1 MSSEDQ
7 IISQHPIPRAPI
19 EAYQRSFLIDARGKV
34 EVTAVDVSNHGMFLV
49 VGCSNGAVLLYNLTK
64 RQHSAEGIYL
74 GQINCKG
81 IHSVMSMKVKISDD
95 CRFCFAGVIRGSNE
109 LLAIDLSHLQWGW
122 KDFDAQNQPSA
133 KGKKGYVIVKPDV
146 PTVTDLFETFIMA
159 DAKLKGFGACC
170 SKFTD
175 TTKSESGVTGH
186 QYLLAS
192 GLGIKNVHV
201 WELTVY
207 DEPVSFDA
215 SVPARKDHWKCIYD
229 VATNGNTITH
239 LGFRNFGRE
248 LITKSG
254 TFNIRVWDTSKYKEE
269 PNNKPAYEDIANS
282 QDVKCLLETSDF
294 AYGGI
299 YEFSMVKVDKNI
311 PKEANRN
318 IFELPDKALPESQY
332 EESVRRRRTMR
343 EVVDVVGTQDGEHV
357 LVKVADG
364 GVLHFHHPRTTH
376 MRSDSLAGG
385 ANENVDTNQ
394 TRDDLGTVGH
404 LQELPSPAKEGDM
417 EQAWTVKRV
426 GNEGLVVV
434 ARAFFRPD
442 PKEKDSDTPGIITG
456 LGNATPA
463 QQKGMTVLSIFP
475 LSHLGQTLSTMS
487 MIASEHSLRRWHP
500 TGSFYRSPRA
510 MLPEPAGPETAQ
522 TTAEAA
528 VAATTATVDT
538 APSMSNPAD
547 TAAEKPTEDL
557 PSVPGTATKS
567 PKVVSSVLVPAIL
580 YPMDEDAL
588 QAASAIST
596 PHAKTFQSP
605 AGVASAGVFAS
616 GADVNPPAIKK
627 RKANQT
633 AEVTFTSPTATTSTS
648 SSAQKTPLPPTSSSS
663 LARQTSSSSSGS
675 STKRNHVQSMFE
687 DAAAAAGLAPE
698 DDEEQEPQP
707 APAPAKHP
715 GRPRGSKRQVS
726 AQQYI
731 EDIQGMVAE
740 HIAEVLHEPV
750 EQLPYPAITIH
761 AVVPPS
767 TFTPSTLVLPICQ
780 PTPSSTDYSILT
792 ERNRLSRAI
801 DTLVSMW
808 SEQFRSDH
816 YPAECILFTGPN
828 EVLKQHAAT
837 FKVGSKRPAE
847 ASWVVESN
855 KRRALSIT
863 VPPMEPS
870 SEVSSSASQQWML
883 TSLLVQSLGV
893 FALHQYGRIL
903 TEQERMKSL
912 LVQEIKRLIAAEK
925 SKIVCVLASQSSGV
939 ASAATMVQE
948 LQTKFR
954 GDVLTVVRRYQ
965 TNMVEELVRQ
975 RGDFVSARHRDQIS
989 QVDPISSAQT
999 MGIALTPKSREA
1011 TSAIMADAN
1020 VQVHF
1025 RYVDILERTMDLA
1038 KDIFAL

>member
-1 MSSEDQ
+1 
-7 IISQHPIPRAPI
+7 
-19 EAYQRSFLIDARGKV
+19 
-34 EVTAVDVSNHGMFLV
+34 
-49 VGCSNGAVLLYNLTK
+49 
-64 RQHSAEGIYL
+64 
-74 GQINCKG
+74 
-81 IHSVMSMKVKISDD
+81 
-95 CRFCFAGVIRGSNE
+95 
-109 LLAIDLSHLQWGW
+109 
-122 KDFDAQNQPSA
+122 
-133 KGKKGYVIVKPDV
+133 
-146 PTVTDLFETFIMA
+146 
-159 DAKLKGFGACC
+159 
-170 SKFTD
+170 
-175 TTKSESGVTGH
+175 
-186 QYLLAS
+186 
-192 GLGIKNVHV
+192 
-201 WELTVY
+201 
-207 DEPVSFDA
+207 
-215 SVPARKDHWKCIYD
+215 
-229 VATNGNTITH
+229 
-239 LGFRNFGRE
+239 
-248 LITKSG
+248 
-254 TFNIRVWDTSKYKEE
+254 
-269 PNNKPAYEDIANS
+269 
-282 QDVKCLLETSDF
+282 
-294 AYGGI
+294 
-299 YEFSMVKVDKNI
+299 
-311 PKEANRN
+311 
-318 IFELPDKALPESQY
+318 
-332 EESVRRRRTMR
+332 
-343 EVVDVVGTQDGEHV
+343 
-357 LVKVADG
+357 
-364 GVLHFHHPRTTH
+364 
-376 MRSDSLAGG
+376 
-385 ANENVDTNQ
+385 
-394 TRDDLGTVGH
+394 
-404 LQELPSPAKEGDM
+404 M

-442 PKEKDSDTPGIITG
+442 PKEKDGSANGGGNTPGIITG
-456 LGNATPA
+456 LGNAIPA
-463 QQKGMTVLSIFP
+463 QQKGMTVVSIFP

-510 MLPEPAGPETAQ
+510 VLPEPAAPEAAAAAPETTV
-522 TTAEAA
+522 TTSS
-528 VAATTATVDT
+528 TVDT
-538 APSMSNPAD
+538 APSLSNPVDAS
-547 TAAEKPTEDL
+547 AEKPTEDV

-596 PHAKTFQSP
+596 PHAKTLQSP

-633 AEVTFTSPTATTSTS
+633 TEVTFTSPSTTSTS
-648 SSAQKTPLPPTSSSS
+648 SSAQKPPLAPSSSS
-663 LARQTSSSSSGS
+663 ALARQTSSSSSGS
-675 STKRNHVQSMFE
+675 STNKRNHVQSLFE

-698 DDEEQEPQP
+698 EDEDQEPQP

-740 HIAEVLHEPV
+740 HIAEVLQEPV
-750 EQLPYPAITIH
+750 EQLPYPAITIN
-761 AVVPPS
+761 AVPSQPVFVPS
-767 TFTPSTLVLPICQ
+767 THVLPIYQ
-780 PTPSSTDYSILT
+780 PKPASAEYTLLS

-801 DTLVSMW
+801 DTLVSTW
-808 SEQFRSDH
+808 CEQFRSDH
-816 YPAECILFTGPN
+816 YPAEYVLFTGPN
-828 EVLKQHAAT
+828 DVLKQNVTT

-847 ASWVVESN
+847 ASLVVEAN

-863 VPPMEPS
+863 VPPLES
-870 SEVSSSASQQWML
+870 SEVSPASQQWLL

-912 LVQEIKRLIAAEK
+912 LVQEVKRLVAAEK

-939 ASAATMVQE
+939 ASSTAVVQE
-948 LQTKFR
+948 LQAKFR
-954 GDVLTVVRRYQ
+954 GDVLAVVRRYQ

-1011 TSAIMADAN
+1011 TAAIMADAN

>member
-1 MSSEDQ
+1 M
-7 IISQHPIPRAPI
+7 
-19 EAYQRSFLIDARGKV
+19 
-34 EVTAVDVSNHGMFLV
+34 
-49 VGCSNGAVLLYNLTK
+49 
-64 RQHSAEGIYL
+64 
-74 GQINCKG
+74 
-81 IHSVMSMKVKISDD
+81 
-95 CRFCFAGVIRGSNE
+95 
-109 LLAIDLSHLQWGW
+109 
-122 KDFDAQNQPSA
+122 
-133 KGKKGYVIVKPDV
+133 YV
-146 PTVTDLFETFIMA
+146 
-159 DAKLKGFGACC
+159 
-170 SKFTD
+170 
-175 TTKSESGVTGH
+175 
-186 QYLLAS
+186 
-192 GLGIKNVHV
+192 
-201 WELTVY
+201 
-207 DEPVSFDA
+207 
-215 SVPARKDHWKCIYD
+215 
-229 VATNGNTITH
+229 
-239 LGFRNFGRE
+239 
-248 LITKSG
+248 
-254 TFNIRVWDTSKYKEE
+254 
-269 PNNKPAYEDIANS
+269 
-282 QDVKCLLETSDF
+282 
-294 AYGGI
+294 
-299 YEFSMVKVDKNI
+299 
-311 PKEANRN
+311 
-318 IFELPDKALPESQY
+318 
-332 EESVRRRRTMR
+332 
-343 EVVDVVGTQDGEHV
+343 
-357 LVKVADG
+357 
-364 GVLHFHHPRTTH
+364 
-376 MRSDSLAGG
+376 GG
-385 ANENVDTNQ
+385 ANENADTNLA
-394 TRDDLGTVGH
+394 RDDLGTVGH

-456 LGNATPA
+456 LGNAIPA
-463 QQKGMTVLSIFP
+463 QKGMTVLSIFP

-500 TGSFYRSPRA
+500 TGSFYRSPHA
-510 MLPEPAGPETAQ
+510 VLPEPAAPETAQ
-522 TTAEAA
+522 TTVEA
-528 VAATTATVDT
+528 VVATTATVDS
-538 APSMSNPAD
+538 APSMSNPTDSAS
-547 TAAEKPTEDL
+547 EKPAEDL
-557 PSVPGTATKS
+557 PSAPGTAMKS

-596 PHAKTFQSP
+596 PHAKTLQSP

-616 GADVNPPAIKK
+616 GVDVNPPAIKK

-633 AEVTFTSPTATTSTS
+633 AAEVTFTSPTATTSTS
-648 SSAQKTPLPPTSSSS
+648 SSSTQKPPLPSSVSSSS

-675 STKRNHVQSMFE
+675 STKRNNVQLLFE

-715 GRPRGSKRQVS
+715 GRPRGSKRQVT

-731 EDIQGMVAE
+731 EDIQGMVAG
-740 HIAEVLHEPV
+740 HIAEVLQEPT
-750 EQLPYPAITIH
+750 EQLPYPAITIN
-761 AVVPPS
+761 AVVSPPAM
-767 TFTPSTLVLPICQ
+767 TPSNLILPIYQ
-780 PTPSSTDYSILT
+780 PKPTSPDYSILT

-801 DTLVSMW
+801 DTLVSTW
-808 SEQFRSDH
+808 SEQFRSEH
-816 YPAECILFTGPN
+816 YPAEYILFTGSN

-847 ASWVVESN
+847 ASWVVEPN

-870 SEVSSSASQQWML
+870 AEEASTATQQWML

-925 SKIVCVLASQSSGV
+925 SKLVCVLASQSSGA
-939 ASAATMVQE
+939 ASTAALVQE

-965 TNMVEELVRQ
+965 ANMIEELVRQ

-1020 VQVHF
+1020 LQVHF

>member
-1 MSSEDQ
+1 
-7 IISQHPIPRAPI
+7 
-19 EAYQRSFLIDARGKV
+19 
-34 EVTAVDVSNHGMFLV
+34 MFLV

-463 QQKGMTVLSIFP
+463 QQK
-475 LSHLGQTLSTMS
+475 
-487 MIASEHSLRRWHP
+487 
-500 TGSFYRSPRA
+500 
-510 MLPEPAGPETAQ
+510 
-522 TTAEAA
+522 
-528 VAATTATVDT
+528 
-538 APSMSNPAD
+538 
-547 TAAEKPTEDL
+547 
-557 PSVPGTATKS
+557 
-567 PKVVSSVLVPAIL
+567 
-580 YPMDEDAL
+580 
-588 QAASAIST
+588 ASAIGT

-648 SSAQKTPLPPTSSSS
+648 SSAQKTPLPSTSSSS

-731 EDIQGMVAE
+731 DDIQGMVAE

-767 TFTPSTLVLPICQ
+767 KFTPSTLVLPIYQ
-780 PTPSSTDYSILT
+780 PTPTSTDYSILT

-828 EVLKQHAAT
+828 EMLKQHAAT

-893 FALHQYGRIL
+893 FALHQYGRML

-965 TNMVEELVRQ
+965 TNMVDELVRQ

-1011 TSAIMADAN
+1011 TAAIMADAN
-1020 VQVHF
+1020 LQVHF

-1038 KDIFAL
+1038 KEIFAL